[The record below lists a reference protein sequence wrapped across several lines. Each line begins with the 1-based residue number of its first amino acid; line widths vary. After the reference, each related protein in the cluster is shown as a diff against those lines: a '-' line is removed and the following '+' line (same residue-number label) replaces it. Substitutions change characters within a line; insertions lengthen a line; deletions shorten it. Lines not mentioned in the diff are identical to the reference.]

1 MNTTDRID
9 TFISTLR
16 EARKAGLPAAYSS
29 DTPTDKLITLTGN
42 VSDLCWEI
50 AVTDKQANPA
60 NKIIMADSVKHNA
73 TNIINICI
81 TELKNLGHTSE
92 TAIEL
97 IATDG
102 ALWFW
107 ILNQY
112 PTNKLDQ
119 DVDPAD
125 RIQSLNVTMGYLLEW
140 WPNKITPQIVSDLNS
155 ELERHFIN
163 LAYEAA
169 CAIIAHN
176 H

>member
-9 TFISTLR
+9 TFVSTLR
-16 EARKAGLPAAYSS
+16 EAHKAGPPASYTNDNPAG
-29 DTPTDKLITLTGN
+29 KLITLTSS

-50 AVTDKQANPA
+50 AVAPKQDDPA
-60 NKIIMADSVKHNA
+60 TKISTADSVKHNA
-73 TNIINICI
+73 TNIVNICI
-81 TELKNLGHTSE
+81 TELENLGHTTE
-92 TAIEL
+92 ATIEL

-107 ILNQY
+107 NLPLRPLN
-112 PTNKLDQ
+112 TIDLDTPP
-119 DVDPAD
+119 VD
-125 RIQSLNVTMGYLLEW
+125 RIQSLQTSIGRLTEW
-140 WPNKITPQIVSDLNS
+140 WPNMLSPQNEADLNA
-155 ELERHFIN
+155 EREQAFIN

>member
-16 EARKAGLPAAYSS
+16 EARKAGPPATYSS
-29 DTPTDKLITLTGN
+29 DTLVDKLVTLTGN
-42 VSDLCWEI
+42 VSDLCLNV
-50 AVTDKQANPA
+50 AVAIKHSNPA
-60 NKIIMADSVKHNA
+60 NKCILADRIKHDA
-73 TNIINICI
+73 TNIVNICI
-81 TELKNLGHTSE
+81 AELENLGHTTE
-92 TAIEL
+92 DTIEL
-97 IATDG
+97 ITTDG

-107 ILNQY
+107 NLNQY
-112 PTNKLDQ
+112 PLNKLDQ

-125 RIQSLNVTMGYLLEW
+125 RIQSLNVAMGYLLEW
-140 WPNKITPQIVSDLNS
+140 WPNKIAPQIEDDLNS